1 MPVSPNP
8 ALAAFASQITDERVV
23 AQVRITRSSSGFE
36 LRHVDDTARSA
47 DELREVHLDQLRA
60 LAQFTAAGQFRP
72 LKSAPNLRPG
82 WRLSLRSDADLETA
96 LNHLYPG
103 AVADWYAAQSTD
115 PPVTHY
121 REFAER
127 QSGMYRLTQ
136 KLTDAQ
142 AAAMTRACCHK
153 SFCLKRRLWTVP
165 GLEPDLPAEK
175 SLIPCLEPCALLLEF
190 ARKSMRLEQ
199 EEKTHLTLP
208 PSDISTLLEALRSVL
223 SVQDSAR
230 READM
235 NAPLNPRRI
244 QRVVQ
249 QLEVY
254 VKPSAAEPPEGAE
267 PER

>member
-8 ALAAFASQITDERVV
+8 ALAAFVSQINDETVV
-23 AQVRITRSSSGFE
+23 AQVRITRSASGFD
-36 LRHVDDTARSA
+36 LRHNDDTARGA
-47 DELREVHLDQLRA
+47 DELREVRLDQLRE
-60 LAQFTAAGQFRP
+60 LAQFAAAGQFRP

-82 WRLSLRSDADLETA
+82 WKLSLRSDAELETA

-103 AVADWYAAQSTD
+103 AIADWYAAQATH

-121 REFAER
+121 REFVDR
-127 QSGMYRLTQ
+127 QTGMYRITQ

-153 SFCLKRRLWTVP
+153 SFCLKRRLWTVH
-165 GLEPDLPAEK
+165 GLEPDPPAEK

-199 EEKTHLTLP
+199 EEKLHLSLA
-208 PSDISTLLEALRSVL
+208 PSDIGTLLEGLRRALAAQESEG
-223 SVQDSAR
+223 

-235 NAPLNPRRI
+235 NAPLNSRRI
-244 QRVVQ
+244 QRV
-249 QLEVY
+249 LEHLEGY
-254 VKPSAAEPPEGAE
+254 VNYRRETAGRTRLED
-267 PER
+267 